1 MPVYTVHEPSRHDSD
16 DDTLAHTARFAF
28 VRDGFH
34 FWAFLLTP
42 IWLLRHRLWLE
53 FIAYLLIVGGI
64 TFALRRFG
72 ISATAGGVV
81 GLLIAI
87 LVGIEASSLRR
98 WKLAR
103 RKFEQVGVVVADDLE
118 LAERRFFDSWVAR
131 DERPALPSAPP
142 PAPFPPPFTPPPA
155 DIVGLFP
162 QPQARP

>member
-1 MPVYTVHEPSRHDSD
+1 MPVYTVHEPSRRDSD
-16 DDTLAHTARFAF
+16 DDTLAHTSRFAF

-53 FIAYLLIVGGI
+53 FIAYLLIVVGV
-64 TFALRRFG
+64 TFVLRRLG
-72 ISATAGGVV
+72 IDSTAGGFV

-103 RKFEQVGVVVADDLE
+103 RKFEQVGVVVADDRE
-118 LAERRFFDSWVAR
+118 MAERRFFDGWVAR
-131 DERPALPSAPP
+131 DERPAPAFAPLAPP
-142 PAPFPPPFTPPPA
+142 PSPFSMPPA
-155 DIVGLFP
+155 TDIVGLFP